1 MSQTVSVRELREH
14 LADYLHAAQNGETIT
29 VTSHKKPVARIVS
42 PEQPPEGMPDIPGVR
57 WAKNK
62 PRLSRPISE
71 CPVNTGSPLS
81 DWVIE
86 NRR

>member
-14 LADYLHAAQNGETIT
+14 LADYLHAAQSGETIT

-42 PEQPPEGMPDIPGVR
+42 PEAPPEGMPDIPGVR

-62 PRLSRPISE
+62 GPLSKPVSERPAANGWSI
-71 CPVNTGSPLS
+71 S
-81 DWVIE
+81 DWVIA